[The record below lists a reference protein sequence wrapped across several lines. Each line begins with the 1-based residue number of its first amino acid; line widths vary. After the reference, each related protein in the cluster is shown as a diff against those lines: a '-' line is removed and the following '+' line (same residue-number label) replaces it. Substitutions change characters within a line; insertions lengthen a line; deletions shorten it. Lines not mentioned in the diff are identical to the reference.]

1 MAVASAGPYA
11 SLVVRVLPPLAM
23 ALCLSGCLSVCLSVS
38 VTGRRSIETAER
50 IELVFGMGAS
60 FQPSYS
66 VLTGNSAHSKNKG
79 TSLWN
84 VVPNS
89 GLRKF
94 CFGISIVES
103 IVDTF

>member
-1 MAVASAGPYA
+1 VASAGPYA

-23 ALCLSGCLSVCLSVS
+23 ALCLSVCLSVS
-38 VTGRRSIETAER
+38 VTSRLSIETAER

-79 TSLWN
+79 TSVWN

-94 CFGISIVES
+94 CFGISIV
-103 IVDTF
+103 DTF